1 MFVIGDNIHLSF
13 CYVAISFHWASG
25 QTLAT
30 PTFLWDDSREYC
42 FSGQDGFLVPP
53 FSVMKD
59 GVEGVINENG
69 AFMTCEEA
77 LDYEGY
83 LVGEYNP
90 ELSEQ
95 CHRYQHSY

>member
-1 MFVIGDNIHLSF
+1 
-13 CYVAISFHWASG
+13 
-25 QTLAT
+25 
-30 PTFLWDDSREYC
+30 
-42 FSGQDGFLVPP
+42 
-53 FSVMKD
+53 MKD

-90 ELSEQ
+90 KLFFKD
-95 CHRYQHSY
+95 